1 MNKFLIL
8 SAAVY
13 SLLMPACTTVV
24 EAPVPAAPV
33 TEVETLRETHST
45 THGVYPPTTTTTE
58 TRTLRTE

>member
-13 SLLMPACTTVV
+13 SLILPACTTVV
-24 EAPVPAAPV
+24 EAPVPAPV
-33 TEVETLRETHST
+33 TEVETVRETHST

-58 TRTLRTE
+58 TRTLRSE